1 MVKIVVSFS
10 PFWKYVY
17 KEYGLVSTIFS
28 LRDNLLINALNYIE
42 KYWSCLNYLFGG
54 IDYSNIRSEFGV
66 FDLFL
71 AFGVLGLVL
80 YSYFLNAFFF
90 KGQEKIVLYLM
101 FSLLII
107 EALSGGLFTNI
118 LPMILFYFTSQ
129 YLKSYSLIE

>member
-90 KGQEKIVLYLM
+90 QRTRENSYVFNVFFVDYRSFVGRSFHKYSPYD
-101 FSLLII
+101 F
-107 EALSGGLFTNI
+107 
-118 LPMILFYFTSQ
+118 ILFYVTIFKK
-129 YLKSYSLIE
+129 L